1 VFWQWLT
8 RLRSCDDLKAEIC
21 NSTSVCAVLLLQ
33 DIENMSTPRISPDKV
48 KALGLRSPVASPRG
62 SLRSPGVAARD
73 RQLSPSQKPGGK
85 SFRRRLAPLTAL
97 MGRTNLP

>member
-1 VFWQWLT
+1 MFWQWLT
-8 RLRSCDDLKAEIC
+8 RLRSCDDLKAVIRI
-21 NSTSVCAVLLLQ
+21 STSVCAVLLLQ

-62 SLRSPGVAARD
+62 SLRSPGVTPRD
-73 RQLSPSQKPGGK
+73 RRLSPSQKPGGK